1 MAKSKAIRWNERL
14 LFEKLA
20 GKFPAPAYTLLPQV
34 RNSTGFGRR
43 PRTIDALAI
52 SNYPSR
58 GLYAAGFEM
67 KVTLH
72 DWRKE
77 LAEPEKAEEIQRF
90 CRYWYA
96 VAPKGV
102 IPVDEI
108 PQTWGLLEAD
118 GRGLHT
124 TKAAPELGCPDPTW
138 GFVASVLRKA
148 AEGSVPQMLVSKQLA
163 DLRAELA
170 DDVRKAAEA
179 ESELRRF
186 KAIEKA
192 VKAFEQA
199 SGIRIGDTWRAGHI
213 GQSVAMV
220 QRLQLSPEKP
230 LKQAEY
236 LKSTAEGV
244 AKQMAGMI
252 EVLREDGSAGNET

>member
-1 MAKSKAIRWNERL
+1 MPKPNRAQWTEAK

-34 RNSTGFGRR
+34 RNCTGFARR
-43 PRTIDALAI
+43 VRTIDALAI

-58 GLYAAGFEM
+58 GLWAAGFEM
-67 KVTLH
+67 KVSFH

-108 PQTWGLLEAD
+108 SETWGLLEAD

-124 TKAAPELGCPDPTW
+124 TKGAPELGSPDPTW

-148 AEGSVPQMLVSKQLA
+148 AEASVPQVLVSKQLA

-170 DDVRKAAEA
+170 EDVRKAATVET
-179 ESELRRF
+179 ELRRLR
-186 KAIEKA
+186 AQEKA
-192 VKAFEQA
+192 VKRFEES
-199 SGIRIGDTWRAGHI
+199 SGVQIRDDWRAGHI
-213 GQSVAMV
+213 GQAVAMV

-244 AKQMAGMI
+244 AKQMADLI
-252 EVLREDGSAGNET
+252 TVLNAEEAE